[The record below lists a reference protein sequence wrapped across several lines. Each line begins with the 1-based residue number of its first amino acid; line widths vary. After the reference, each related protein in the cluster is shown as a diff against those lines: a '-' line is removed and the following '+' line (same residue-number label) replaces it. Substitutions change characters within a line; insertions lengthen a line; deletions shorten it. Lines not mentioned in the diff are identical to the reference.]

1 MENYDPGN
9 MFSSPLDLVA
19 SNTFIMYGNLG
30 KPSIL
35 GFAYGQRCA
44 QDIVRSQLSPQ
55 LSYYSIINIFVIVVL
70 NVLMGKIP
78 NHHGLFYY

>member
-1 MENYDPGN
+1 MVFRQILKPKTSPFGPTNSKIFLNNSFHILSVVYKMENYDPGN

-19 SNTFIMYGNLG
+19 SNTFIRYGNLG

-44 QDIVRSQLSPQ
+44 
-55 LSYYSIINIFVIVVL
+55 
-70 NVLMGKIP
+70 
-78 NHHGLFYY
+78 